1 MPSISVV
8 LASILQAAAVRLV
21 GLRHSVTCS
30 AVLPLAGASWWRVAV
45 YRDSGA
51 LTCDQPGDEGASESL
66 LDLRAFGCSVEVFY
80 REQSLT

>member
-45 YRDSGA
+45 YRD
-51 LTCDQPGDEGASESL
+51 QPGDEGAAESL

-80 REQSLT
+80 REHALT